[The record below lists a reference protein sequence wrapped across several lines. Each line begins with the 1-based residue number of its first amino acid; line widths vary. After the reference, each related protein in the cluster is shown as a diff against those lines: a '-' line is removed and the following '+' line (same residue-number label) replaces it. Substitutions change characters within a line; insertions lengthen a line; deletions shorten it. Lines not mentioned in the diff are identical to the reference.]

1 LFDIV
6 FEKLYLNFVE
16 ILQRFNCGYQQN
28 EIIKKMVTRR
38 VSSRMHEFRKK

>member
-1 LFDIV
+1 MPHLLFDIV

-16 ILQRFNCGYQQN
+16 ILQQN